1 MYKMKLFL
9 ILFNTLILFQ
19 HLNASV
25 NISALDKS
33 VSNFVD
39 SGVKVFDIAAEI
51 FSQELNGSITNSNAK
66 DIWVAYS
73 KVFQHIIGSGIN
85 EFTSKMM
92 DKLIE
97 VDVSDQCVTGLF
109 SLLTGLRLQKEWA
122 VKCNFANQL
131 IKLLIKLLTNP
142 LINLLTNLLIKI
154 LIKICFYLL
163 VLDSSGRPLSS
174 GVLHGTI
181 TDLGDYDQ
189 CLDINVN
196 DEERDEPMF
205 VGQYCLA
212 KFSVPVPRPK
222 PDGLTLQSKIFNF
235 TGTNAE
241 GTVSKSN

>member
-9 ILFNTLILFQ
+9 ILFNTFILFQ

-51 FSQELNGSITNSNAK
+51 FSQELNGSVTNSNAK

-97 VDVSDQCVTGLF
+97 VDVSDQCVTGLL

-131 IKLLIKLLTNP
+131 IKLLI
-142 LINLLTNLLIKI
+142 NLLSKLLIK
-154 LIKICFYLL
+154 LCFYLL

-189 CLDINVN
+189 CLGINVN
-196 DEERDEPMF
+196 DEESDEPMI

-235 TGTNAE
+235 TGTNTE
-241 GTVSKSN
+241 GTVSKYN

>member
-9 ILFNTLILFQ
+9 ILFNTFILFQ

-39 SGVKVFDIAAEI
+39 SGVKVFDIAEEI
-51 FSQELNGSITNSNAK
+51 FSQELNGSVTNSNAR

-97 VDVSDQCVTGLF
+97 VDVSDQCVTGLL

-131 IKLLIKLLTNP
+131 IKLLI
-142 LINLLTNLLIKI
+142 NLLSELLIK
-154 LIKICFYLL
+154 LCFYLL

-189 CLDINVN
+189 CLGINVN
-196 DEERDEPMF
+196 DEERDEPMI

-241 GTVSKSN
+241 GTVSKYN